1 MDTDE
6 QPADITERDD
16 SSPARRVRRGRSRF
30 VRLGGVVGGLL
41 LTLVLVSLF
50 VARPF
55 AIPSGS
61 MEPTLR
67 PGDRVLVNELA
78 YTLGDRPQRGDV
90 VVFDGRGSFVPV
102 DDPGTPAATRLLRG
116 AAAALGLTDPL
127 PTDYVKRIVGVGGDR
142 VRCCDDRGRIEVN
155 GRQLREPY
163 LYPGDEASAVHFDV
177 VVPQG
182 RLWVMGDHRSDSAD
196 SRAHLGDPGGGMVP
210 LDRVVGRVELVSW
223 PPDRWHV
230 LEGTGA
236 HG

>member
-6 QPADITERDD
+6 QHADTTERDD
-16 SSPARRVRRGRSRF
+16 SSAVRKGRRSRSRF
-30 VRLGGVVGGLL
+30 VRLGAGTAVLL
-41 LTLVLVSLF
+41 LALVLVSLF

-67 PGDRVLVNELA
+67 PGDRVLVDELA
-78 YTLGDRPQRGDV
+78 YTFGDRPQRGDV

-102 DDPGTPAATRLLRG
+102 DRPGGAPVARLLHG
-116 AAAALGLTDPL
+116 AGAALGLTDPL
-127 PTDYVKRIVGVGGDR
+127 PTDYVKRVVGVGGDR
-142 VRCCDDRGRIEVN
+142 VRCCDERGRIEVN
-155 GRQLREPY
+155 GEPLSEPY
-163 LYPGDEASAVHFDV
+163 LYPGDDASSVAFDV

-210 LDRVVGRVELVSW
+210 LDRVVGRAELVSW
-223 PPDRWHV
+223 PPDRWGF
-230 LEGTGA
+230 LEGAGA

>member
-6 QPADITERDD
+6 QHADTTERDD
-16 SSPARRVRRGRSRF
+16 SRPARQGRWSRSRF
-30 VRLGGVVGGLL
+30 VRPVGGVAAFLL
-41 LTLVLVSLF
+41 ALVLVSLF

-78 YTLGDRPQRGDV
+78 YTFGDEPRRGDV
-90 VVFDGRGSFVPV
+90 VVFDGRGSFLPV
-102 DDPGTPAATRLLRG
+102 DHPGGAPVARLLHG
-116 AAAALGLTDPL
+116 AGAALGLTDPL
-127 PTDYVKRIVGVGGDR
+127 PTDYVKRVVGVGGDR
-142 VRCCDDRGRIEVN
+142 VRCCDERGRIEVN
-155 GRQLREPY
+155 GEPLREPY
-163 LYPGDEASAVHFDV
+163 LYPGDAASAVPFDV

-210 LDRVVGRVELVSW
+210 LERVIGRAELVSW
-223 PPDRWHV
+223 PPDRWSV
-230 LEGTGA
+230 LEGDAA

>member
-6 QPADITERDD
+6 QPADTTERDD
-16 SSPARRVRRGRSRF
+16 SSPAREGRWGRSRF
-30 VRLGGVVGGLL
+30 VRLGGGVAALVVA
-41 LTLVLVSLF
+41 LVLVSLF

-78 YTLGDRPQRGDV
+78 YAFGGRPQRGDV
-90 VVFDGRGSFVPV
+90 IVFDGRGSFVPV
-102 DDPGTPAATRLLRG
+102 DDPSTSETTRLLRG

-127 PTDYVKRIVGVGGDR
+127 PTDYVKRVVGVGGDR
-142 VRCCDDRGRIEVN
+142 VRCCDERGRIEVN
-155 GRQLREPY
+155 GEPLREPY
-163 LYPGDEASAVHFDV
+163 LYPGDGASSVPFDV

-230 LEGTGA
+230 LEGAGTRG
-236 HG
+236 